1 MKIIKLATVFSL
13 LLMYG
18 CNAQDLKTFE
28 STDEHFNYSGR
39 FEYLQEGG
47 VGLIGSAAY
56 VEFIV
61 EGDVLN
67 IRLQSESAARNY
79 YVLRINDAIH
89 KRSVIKGDTVQT
101 IAVKLPHK
109 GKHTIGIYKATEAF
123 NDKII
128 FHGIEAKSLMA
139 SEKKPFTIEFI
150 GDSIT
155 CGALSDASEMPCIEG
170 AYQDHHNAYMAY
182 GPVMA
187 RELNADVLLSC
198 VSGIGMY
205 RNWNDEHIDE
215 PIMPQVYDNLYLNT
229 DASKPFNASYQPD
242 ITSICLGTNDMSSG
256 DGTKERLV
264 FNSEK
269 FTENYIAFVEHIYAQ
284 HPKTKVILLNSPMV
298 EAQQKKTLMA
308 CLKKVHTYFKNHH
321 NKTITIVE
329 FDKIYAN
336 GCSAHPS
343 VSDHKAMAEA
353 LLPDFKSLLQ
363 Q

>member
-155 CGALSDASEMPCIEG
+155 CGALSDASEMPCIW
-170 AYQDHHNAYMAY
+170 
-182 GPVMA
+182 
-187 RELNADVLLSC
+187 LSDALQMRLRC
-198 VSGIGMY
+198 LS
-205 RNWNDEHIDE
+205 
-215 PIMPQVYDNLYLNT
+215 
-229 DASKPFNASYQPD
+229 DASQIPLSFSDASQMPLR
-242 ITSICLGTNDMSSG
+242 CLLDASQMPLRFLSH
-256 DGTKERLV
+256 RW
-264 FNSEK
+264 
-269 FTENYIAFVEHIYAQ
+269 
-284 HPKTKVILLNSPMV
+284 
-298 EAQQKKTLMA
+298 
-308 CLKKVHTYFKNHH
+308 
-321 NKTITIVE
+321 
-329 FDKIYAN
+329 
-336 GCSAHPS
+336 
-343 VSDHKAMAEA
+343 VSDASQ
-353 LLPDFKSLLQ
+353 LPLRCLPDASQFPLF
-363 Q
+363 